1 MKILKV
7 LTTLTIMALS
17 FNVWAQNGVVTGT
30 VTEEVDGNLQPAPFA
45 NVALFSVAGGAP
57 LGGTTDF
64 DGKYRVENVKP
75 GDYTLVIS
83 FIGLKADSSKITV
96 AAGQEVVKSVTL
108 GKDAKVLK
116 AFEIETKVSRESEA
130 ILLMDQKNASSI
142 EQTIGAAEMSK
153 KGASDVEAGLTKVTG
168 VTVVT
173 GSDLFVRG
181 LGDRY
186 NLAMMNDNPVPSP
199 DPDLKVIPLSLI
211 PTDIVQNISID
222 KTFKVDNFADYAGAS
237 IDIKTRDYPDDPT
250 FKIELGLS
258 GNSITTFQD
267 FQAQNSGSADF
278 FGIDGGNR
286 DLPTEVENSR
296 NFNTSLQETPIY
308 PEGFKNGFNSP
319 TNTAMPAM
327 NFAASGGNYY
337 KIGKE
342 GGFGFFASAGIEND
356 YQYTEGYD
364 KLLIAQGAVKND
376 YNFQKYRYNTDKVG
390 FLNANYRINKKHDI
404 AYNLMAIQSTE
415 QRSDEY
421 TGFNGDQGQDLF
433 TRRNTYF
440 VNNLVNHQLT
450 VTNKMMKN
458 DRLILTWGGSY
469 GIASSGEKDRNQL
482 VWLLNE
488 NTGGYAIN
496 DLDVASNHRFYSD
509 LQENILNAK
518 ADVQFKFNYISE
530 KNDDSNRGVLQVGYN
545 FYSKSREFDWR
556 QVNYEILT
564 STPDNPLTEEM
575 DVDNPDAYFNQE
587 NFDSK
592 YFRFKEQL
600 DATSFYDA
608 SLDINAGYLAV
619 DYDVVPQKIKVSLGA
634 RVEQSYQLT
643 RYKELGDKFSDPLRR
658 AVLDTV
664 NLFPMAGA
672 KWTINKK
679 SNLRFAASKTITR
692 PRFREVARFQYE
704 EKFGDVQNQGNPDLK
719 NAYNYNVDVKYELFP
734 NPGELIAFN
743 PFFKYLDNPIE
754 RVRVSSSTPLQTYFN
769 TDKAYIVGL
778 EVEYTRNLGAMLKS
792 ADSSIMRNIFLGAN
806 LSLMYSEISIDTSA
820 SGSINVTNPTR
831 PLQGATP
838 LLVNADVTYRL
849 RHKKN
854 QEVGAK
860 TDFTLAYN
868 VFGKRIAAAGVN
880 GMGDIYELSVNT
892 LDFICKNKIDEHW
905 SIDFKVMNI
914 LNPYIRQEQ
923 NTEAGDI
930 LVNRYKRG
938 VDFAVKAVYNF

>member
-7 LTTLTIMALS
+7 LTTLAVMALS

-45 NVALFSVAGGAP
+45 NVALFSASGGAP

-83 FIGLKADSSKITV
+83 FIGLKADSSQITV
-96 AAGQEVVKSVTL
+96 NPGQELDKSVTL

-130 ILLMDQKNASSI
+130 ILLMDQKNAASI

-168 VTVVT
+168 VTVVA
-173 GSDLFVRG
+173 GNSLFVRG

-211 PTDIVQNISID
+211 PTDIVQNIAID
-222 KTFKVDNFADYAGAS
+222 KTFKVHNFADYAGAS
-237 IDIKTRDYPDDPT
+237 IDITTRDYPDEPV
-250 FKIELGLS
+250 FKVELGIS

-267 FQAQNSGSADF
+267 FKSQNSGSADF
-278 FGIDGGNR
+278 LGIDGGKR
-286 DLPTEVENSR
+286 ELPQEVESSQ
-296 NFNTSLQETPIY
+296 NFNTSLQESAIY
-308 PEGFKNGFNSP
+308 PEGFKNGFNAA
-319 TNTAMPAM
+319 TNTALPAM
-327 NFAASGGNYY
+327 SFGASGGNYY
-337 KIGKE
+337 KVGKE
-342 GGFGFFASAGIEND
+342 GGIGFFVSAGFEND
-356 YQYTEGYD
+356 YQYTEGFD

-376 YNFQKYRYNTDKVG
+376 YTFQKYRYNTDKVG
-390 FLNANYRINKKHDI
+390 FLNANYRINKKHEI

-440 VNNLVNHQLT
+440 INNLINNQLNIS
-450 VTNKMMKN
+450 NKFMKN
-458 DRLILTWGGSY
+458 DRLVINWGGSY
-469 GIASSGEKDRNQL
+469 GLASSGEKDRNQL
-482 VWLLNE
+482 VWLQNSS
-488 NTGGYAIN
+488 GGYALN
-496 DLDVASNHRFYSD
+496 FLDVASNHRFYSD
-509 LQENILNAK
+509 LQETVLNAK
-518 ADVQFKFNYISE
+518 ADVQFKFNYISD
-530 KNDDSNRGVLQVGYN
+530 KNDKSNRGVLQVGYN
-545 FYSKSREFDWR
+545 FYSKNREFDWR
-556 QVNYEILT
+556 QVNYEVL
-564 STPDNPLTEEM
+564 SVTPDNPLTKELSIE
-575 DVDNPDAYFNQE
+575 DPDSYLNQE
-587 NFDSK
+587 NFDAK
-592 YFRFKEQL
+592 YFRFKEQV
-600 DATSFYDA
+600 DPTSFYDA

-619 DYDVVPQKIKVSLGA
+619 DYDVVPEKIKVSLGA

-643 RYKELGDKFSDPLRR
+643 RYKELGDKFADPLRR

-692 PRFREVARFQYE
+692 PRFREVARFQYV

-734 NPGELIAFN
+734 NPGELISIN

-754 RVRVSSSTPLQTYFN
+754 RVRVSSATPLQTYFN
-769 TDKAYIVGL
+769 TDQAYIVGI
-778 EVEYTRNLGAMLKS
+778 EFEYTRNLGALLK
-792 ADSSIMRNIFLGAN
+792 AVDSSWTRNVFFGAN
-806 LSLMYSEISIDTSA
+806 MSLMYSEISIDTSA

-849 RHKKN
+849 YHKKN
-854 QEVGAK
+854 KDIGAK
-860 TDFTLAYN
+860 TDLTLAYMYLE
-868 VFGKRIAAAGVN
+868 N
-880 GMGDIYELSVNT
+880 GS
-892 LDFICKNKIDEHW
+892 
-905 SIDFKVMNI
+905 
-914 LNPYIRQEQ
+914 PR
-923 NTEAGDI
+923 
-930 LVNRYKRG
+930 LV
-938 VDFAVKAVYNF
+938 